1 MAIKIIKK
9 KIKRDELKEIA
20 EETFGEMVKAVVDI
34 KQKVIALGGE
44 LHADAEA
51 ILLKQN
57 SKQENLWGIN
67 IYPDK
72 SKDNWIE
79 FSALINIR
87 PLLNNRSMKIQ
98 NSKVRDK
105 IKKILNDL
113 IE

>member
-57 SKQENLWGIN
+57 SKQENL
-67 IYPDK
+67 
-72 SKDNWIE
+72 
-79 FSALINIR
+79 
-87 PLLNNRSMKIQ
+87 
-98 NSKVRDK
+98 
-105 IKKILNDL
+105 
-113 IE
+113 